1 MGWFLTMVIYVCGK
15 DRKFVQVIFGDWIKR
30 QGSVLLF
37 TVTIGFES
45 ILVLYMD
52 NVLCTSPDQNK
63 GEEANYGCE
72 RAQLNHEKS
81 QEVSSESHNK
91 ALSFVDHFL
100 SVSDLGFCKN
110 LKSEMTKKM
119 ASPPS
124 LRSKG
129 SQCLAR
135 KVSLAHDTG
144 EQMPYDWTE
153 NHTEEDKNSDFG
165 FKGEKFEH
173 LPSVQESYNENLQEN
188 KYSANVLDVSSLK
201 TNESEKIGSNS
212 RNFTSCEDL

>member
-1 MGWFLTMVIYVCGK
+1 MVSNN
-15 DRKFVQVIFGDWIKR
+15 GDICLRKR
-30 QGSVLLF
+30 QKVRAGYFRRLDKKARKRVVVYSNNRF
-37 TVTIGFES
+37 REH
-45 ILVLYMD
+45 Y
-52 NVLCTSPDQNK
+52 QNK

-81 QEVSSESHNK
+81 QEVSSETHNK

>member
-1 MGWFLTMVIYVCGK
+1 MVSNN
-15 DRKFVQVIFGDWIKR
+15 GDICLRKR
-30 QGSVLLF
+30 QKVRAGYFRTLDKKARKRVVVYSNNRFREHLRV
-37 TVTIGFES
+37 
-45 ILVLYMD
+45 MD

-72 RAQLNHEKS
+72 RGQLNHEKS
-81 QEVSSESHNK
+81 QGVSSESHNK

-110 LKSEMTKKM
+110 LKSEMTKRM

-135 KVSLAHDTG
+135 K
-144 EQMPYDWTE
+144 Q
-153 NHTEEDKNSDFG
+153 
-165 FKGEKFEH
+165 
-173 LPSVQESYNENLQEN
+173 
-188 KYSANVLDVSSLK
+188 
-201 TNESEKIGSNS
+201 
-212 RNFTSCEDL
+212 SCT

>member
-1 MGWFLTMVIYVCGK
+1 MGCFLTMVIYVCGK

-45 ILVLYMD
+45 ILMLWTMCYAHR
-52 NVLCTSPDQNK
+52 QIKIRK

-110 LKSEMTKKM
+110 LKSEMTKRM

-165 FKGEKFEH
+165 FKGEQFEH